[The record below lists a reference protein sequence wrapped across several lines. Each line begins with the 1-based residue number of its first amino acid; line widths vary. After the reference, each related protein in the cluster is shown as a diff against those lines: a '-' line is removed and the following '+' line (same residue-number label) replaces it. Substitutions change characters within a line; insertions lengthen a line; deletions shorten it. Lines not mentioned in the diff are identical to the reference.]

1 MRDIKNKLT
10 SGKNTKNIKNTRGR
24 SFGYQVLG
32 FGAGGGGGAAEF
44 IVATGGTITTVDTN
58 FKVHTFTGPGTFTVC
73 STGNACGSNEVSYMI
88 VAGGAGGGYEDAGG
102 GGAGGFREGK
112 SPQCTYTSSPIACTS
127 GANNGI
133 PVTAQGYPIT
143 IGGGGA
149 GGQAPANDPPGFGVP
164 GNVSSAL
171 GLTSAG
177 GGGGGAGECNSN
189 NGIRQG
195 KQLK

>member
-1 MRDIKNKLT
+1 K
-10 SGKNTKNIKNTRGR
+10 

-32 FGAGGGGGAAEF
+32 FGAGGGSATPEF

-73 STGNACGSNEVSYMI
+73 STGNSAGSNEVSYMI
-88 VAGGAGGGYEDAGG
+88 VAGGGGGGYEDAGG

-127 GANNGI
+127 GTNNGI
-133 PVTAQGYPIT
+133 PVTAQGYPIQV
-143 IGGGGA
+143 GGGGPA
-149 GGQAPANDPPGFGVP
+149 GVAPGANPPGFGGCGVA
-164 GNVSSAL
+164 SSAL

-177 GGGGGAGECNSN
+177 GGGGGAGECSTN

-195 KQLK
+195 KPGGSGGGG